1 MLVTRLNHLRK
12 MQGDALDTYF
22 PAAKAGPVLPI
33 PVVLLGSLRAL
44 DGDLHDLA
52 YEITRGAKVIDRAEP
67 ATKLN
72 SSNAGAMRSWHQ
84 NDKKMLPA
92 QDITDSADGLSG
104 KALAYHNYVKDT
116 KGLMNKQ
123 RLKGVAPRYTG
134 YVEFTACGWEGAHVH
149 GRFVYDYQRNRLFL
163 TPSHYVPMKV
173 EGRELKTSSTDAD
186 EGYQSPFFYI
196 E

>member
-1 MLVTRLNHLRK
+1 MVVHLNHVRK
-12 MQGDALDTYF
+12 MRGDALDTYF
-22 PAAKAGPVLPI
+22 PAAQAGPVLPI
-33 PVVLLGSLRAL
+33 PVVMLGSLRAVSAE
-44 DGDLHDLA
+44 LHDLA
-52 YEITRGAKVIDRAEP
+52 YEITRGSRVIDRAEP

-72 SSNAGAMRSWHQ
+72 SSNPGAMRSWHQ

-104 KALAYHNYVKDT
+104 KALAYHNYVKQT

-123 RLKGVAPRYTG
+123 KLKDVAQRYTG
-134 YVEFTACGWEGAHVH
+134 YVEFTACGWDGAHVH
-149 GRFVYDYQRNRLFL
+149 GRLVYDYQRNRLFL
-163 TPSHYVPMKV
+163 TPSHYAPMKV
-173 EGRELKTSSTDAD
+173 EKQRLKTSTSEPHE